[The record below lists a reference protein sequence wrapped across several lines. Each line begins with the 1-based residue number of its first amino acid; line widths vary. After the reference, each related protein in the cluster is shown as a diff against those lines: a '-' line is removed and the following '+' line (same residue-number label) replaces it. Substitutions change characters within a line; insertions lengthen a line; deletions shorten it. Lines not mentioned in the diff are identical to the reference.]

1 VLLVVS
7 IMAAR
12 SREEAILE
20 EAFADISRVAE
31 VIACLP
37 AKDSLRAF
45 DAAERSYRK
54 TAQDLGYAESQAR
67 GWAASPVVR
76 LRAEVAALVEARVG
90 ELNDVA

>member
-1 VLLVVS
+1 
-7 IMAAR
+7 
-12 SREEAILE
+12 
-20 EAFADISRVAE
+20 
-31 VIACLP
+31 
-37 AKDSLRAF
+37 LRAF